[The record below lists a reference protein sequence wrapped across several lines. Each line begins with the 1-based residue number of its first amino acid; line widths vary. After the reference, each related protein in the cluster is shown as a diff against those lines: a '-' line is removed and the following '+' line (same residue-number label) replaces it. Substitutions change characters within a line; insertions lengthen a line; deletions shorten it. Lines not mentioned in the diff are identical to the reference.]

1 MNRETVITRI
11 KQIEERLRRLGVA
24 RLYLYGS
31 YARDEARPDSD
42 IDVLVDFA
50 ADDARERDLEGFF
63 APTMF
68 WKRTFPAWRLAT
80 AHATVLSRSIGPILS
95 RAPCR
100 FSNELRKTSFRAPA
114 AHAR

>member
-50 ADDARERDLEGFF
+50 ADDARERYLEGFF
-63 APTMF
+63 APYHVLEEN
-68 WKRTFPAWRLAT
+68 FPGME
-80 AHATVLSRSIGPILS
+80 IGYSTRDGLEPLYRPYIEQS
-95 RAPCR
+95 AVQV
-100 FSNELRKTSFRAPA
+100 F
-114 AHAR
+114 